1 MKGLGVSPGI
11 VMGQVYV
18 DWKEQL
24 EIEKDYVDD
33 AEGEVERLNL
43 AVATA
48 SEEIRQLYAGETVVV
63 DKDEAG
69 PICIAYMA
77 LCSEI
82 RNFSA
87 RFGI

>member
-11 VMGQVYV
+11 VMGHVYV
-18 DWKEQL
+18 DWKEQF

-48 SEEIRQLYAGETVVV
+48 SEEICRR
-63 DKDEAG
+63 DRR
-69 PICIAYMA
+69 C
-77 LCSEI
+77 
-82 RNFSA
+82 
-87 RFGI
+87 